1 MNQKILFFLFVLISA
16 NAFSQSQESLIWSKD
31 GQFFY
36 SIQNGDIVMQTPG
49 NANAKKWVDGKL
61 LIPKGAKI
69 PIEIQK
75 FSLSVNQE
83 LVLIQTHSKK
93 VWRYETMGDFY
104 LFNTK
109 TNQLQQ
115 IGKEM
120 PAASLQFAK
129 LSPNNQWVAY
139 VSGHNIYAEDWASGK
154 TVQLTTDG
162 TKYLINGTFD
172 WAYEEEFFCRD
183 GFRWSPDSKHI
194 AYWQVDANGVKNYL
208 MINNTDAAYPFAV
221 PVEYPIA
228 GEKPSKVKI
237 GVVDLISKKTNWI
250 ESPDDPVWGTYIP
263 RMEWVPNSKQIIYQH
278 LNRKQNI
285 SQLLIADIVTAKS
298 KSIYT
303 EQEKTWIDIIPSWD
317 QSYANGGWDWLED
330 GKQFLWSSESD
341 GWRHFYIQSIDGTQ
355 PICITPG
362 NFDVMKTA
370 RVDFKN
376 HQLFYY
382 ASPNNATQQYL

>member
-1 MNQKILFFLFVLISA
+1 MNQKIVFFLFVLISA
-16 NAFSQSQESLIWSKD
+16 KAFSQSQESLIWSKD
-31 GQFFY
+31 GQSFY

-49 NANAKKWVDGKL
+49 NANTTKWINGKL
-61 LIPKGAKI
+61 LIPNGAKS

-104 LFNTK
+104 IFNTK

-115 IGKEM
+115 IGKGL

-129 LSPNNQWVAY
+129 ISPNNQWVAY
-139 VSGHNIYAEDWASGK
+139 VSEHNIYAEDWVSGK
-154 TVQLTTDG
+154 KVKLTTDG

-172 WAYEEEFFCRD
+172 WVYEEEFFCRD

-237 GVVDLISKKTNWI
+237 GVVDLMSKKTKYLILSICIIVVLYIANYQRGTRFEWI
-250 ESPDDPVWGTYIP
+250 LIIP
-263 RMEWVPNSKQIIYQH
+263 TIYLMYFLFTQ
-278 LNRKQNI
+278 LSTI
-285 SQLLIADIVTAKS
+285 LLIGYYK
-298 KSIYT
+298 
-303 EQEKTWIDIIPSWD
+303 
-317 QSYANGGWDWLED
+317 L
-330 GKQFLWSSESD
+330 
-341 GWRHFYIQSIDGTQ
+341 
-355 PICITPG
+355 
-362 NFDVMKTA
+362 
-370 RVDFKN
+370 KN
-376 HQLFYY
+376 KINRRKL
-382 ASPNNATQQYL
+382 